1 MSHDRIYVTRDTLN
15 DYVEFNSPFR
25 VHSDSTISDAGGHIM
40 APETLWDEDSLS
52 GLDLPLM
59 RQYGFTPLNGHATNG
74 LIRHPSEYLDGQLA
88 QDILG
93 EPGVYC
99 VTEVIDPDDTDA
111 LIGWSISR
119 YEP

>member
-1 MSHDRIYVTRDTLN
+1 ARRVRACFVFQAEDGIRDRNVTG
-15 DYVEFNSPFR
+15 
-25 VHSDSTISDAGGHIM
+25 VHVCSSD
-40 APETLWDEDSLS
+40 LSLS